1 MTIHVPF
8 PDDQMAALRRKAE
21 GLGVEVEKYISDLV
35 RRELQRPQ
43 SLNEVLADF
52 REQVAA
58 SGISDEELD
67 ELFLASRKEIAV

>member
-1 MTIHVPF
+1 
-8 PDDQMAALRRKAE
+8 
-21 GLGVEVEKYISDLV
+21 
-35 RRELQRPQ
+35 
-43 SLNEVLADF
+43 VLADF